1 MENQKK
7 EAKTVQKVDFL
18 TKTDK
23 EIFNLTKDQAFQRLI
38 EENVTD
44 SEQMLT
50 KWCRDG
56 DIAAV
61 RIAKG
66 APKDRGLMIS
76 ERSLEAFILTKTGK
90 VESLLD
96 DLERLKTDLAKA
108 KKEIRELKAIGVN
121 IVLDDFGI
129 GSSSLNYLKQLHI
142 DRLKIDRT
150 FVQKILKTRSDEVI
164 IEAIMTLAQSMNFK
178 VVAEG
183 VETQT
188 QINFLKKQNC
198 TEAQGYLLCK
208 PLTPADI
215 EIFFKDNLAVQNGSR
230 KSTSRVNR
238 KIKASDS

>member
-1 MENQKK
+1 
-7 EAKTVQKVDFL
+7 
-18 TKTDK
+18 
-23 EIFNLTKDQAFQRLI
+23 LTKDQAFQRLI

-108 KKEIRELKAIGVN
+108 KKEIRELKASGIRKPRAVKTVITVPVFKENILTFRMDRANHRAVFEGDDIVKIERNSTKGFRDITNQVN
-121 IVLDDFGI
+121 EDKR
-129 GSSSLNYLKQLHI
+129 NA
-142 DRLKIDRT
+142 
-150 FVQKILKTRSDEVI
+150 ILKT
-164 IEAIMTLAQSMNFK
+164 
-178 VVAEG
+178 
-183 VETQT
+183 
-188 QINFLKKQNC
+188 KKK
-198 TEAQGYLLCK
+198 L
-208 PLTPADI
+208 
-215 EIFFKDNLAVQNGSR
+215 S
-230 KSTSRVNR
+230 
-238 KIKASDS
+238 